1 MWTKKPSENETNK
14 KKKQKE
20 AALIK
25 WWRGIITLE
34 DRRISFIVNS

>member
-1 MWTKKPSENETNK
+1 MWAKKPSENETNK

-25 WWRGIITLE
+25 WWGGIIALK
-34 DRRISFIVNS
+34 DRGISFIVNS